1 MPEDQTLTG
10 APADPGLASDANHPR
25 GPLLN
30 TEQAARLIMKGGE
43 RVRQLTKQGW
53 ITASG
58 PANDKRYRLL
68 DVVQGYIRFRDD
80 EDRRANKTA
89 AHTRI
94 TDARSREVELK
105 NAQREGR
112 LIELEEALATVEAM
126 VALFRLEISGLPAR
140 VTRDLQFR
148 RTIETALHDILDHIA
163 DLAAER
169 AKAMGARR
177 ASNPSVQANGA
188 GSVGAGE
195 PDASADIGSA
205 GSA

>member
-1 MPEDQTLTG
+1 MVDNPVVG
-10 APADPGLASDANHPR
+10 GVGLADDGANHPR
-25 GPLLN
+25 GPLIN
-30 TEQAARLIMKGGE
+30 TEQAARLLMKGPE
-43 RVRQLTKQGW
+43 RVRQLVKAGW
-53 ITASG
+53 IAQG
-58 PANDKRYRLL
+58 GGAANDRRFRLL

-112 LIELEEALATVEAM
+112 LIELEEAIAVIEAV
-126 VALFRLEISGLPAR
+126 VAMFRLLLSGLPAR

-148 RTIETALHDILDHIA
+148 RTIEIALNDILDSVA
-163 DLAAER
+163 DLAAKR
-169 AKAMGARR
+169 SKALGARR
-177 ASNPSVQANGA
+177 ASHPPVTPDGA
-188 GSVGAGE
+188 GPMGGSQ
-195 PDASADIGSA
+195 PDASANVGSA

>member
-10 APADPGLASDANHPR
+10 TPAEPGLGTDAAHPR

-30 TEQAARLIMKGGE
+30 TNQAALLIMKGGE
-43 RVRQLTKQGW
+43 RVRQLVKAGW

-58 PANDKRYRLL
+58 PANDRRYRLL

-105 NAQREGR
+105 NAQREGK
-112 LIELEEALATVEAM
+112 LIELEEALATLEAV

-177 ASNPSVQANGA
+177 ASNSSVQTKGA
-188 GSVGAGE
+188 GSMGGGE
-195 PDASADIGSA
+195 QDASADIGSA